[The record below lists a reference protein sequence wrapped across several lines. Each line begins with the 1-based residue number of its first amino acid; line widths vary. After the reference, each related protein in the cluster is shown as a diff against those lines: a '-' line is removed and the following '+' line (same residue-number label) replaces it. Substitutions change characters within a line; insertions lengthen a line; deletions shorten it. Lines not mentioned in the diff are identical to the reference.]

1 MTTKRADL
9 ILHELGFFES
19 RAKARAAIEAGLVS
33 IDGSLVTKP
42 STPVAETAQIV
53 ASAPHPWV
61 SRGGVKLDHALAHF
75 SVDPAGRYCLDV
87 GASTGGFTDVLLAKG
102 ARHVVAVDVGRDQLH
117 PRLRSDSRV
126 TSLEA
131 QDIRTL
137 AADRLAEPPSLVV
150 VDASFIALTTLL
162 SSMTSLAA
170 RAAELVALVKPQF
183 EAGRGATKKGV
194 VRDEKIHADVC
205 ARVVDALGDL
215 GWRVSGVIPSPIAGG
230 DGNREFLLHAAR
242 K

>member
-61 SRGGVKLDHALAHF
+61 SRGGVKLDHALTHF
-75 SVDPAGRYCLDV
+75 SVDPTGRYCLDV

-137 AADRLAEPPSLVV
+137 AADRLGEPPSLVV

-170 RAAELVALVKPQF
+170 RSAELVALVKPQF

-194 VRDEKIHADVC
+194 VRDEKIHADAC
-205 ARVVDALGDL
+205 ARVVDALGEL
-215 GWRVSGVIPSPIAGG
+215 GWQVSGVIPSPIAGG

>member
-1 MTTKRADL
+1 M
-9 ILHELGFFES
+9 
-19 RAKARAAIEAGLVS
+19 
-33 IDGSLVTKP
+33 TKP
-42 STPVAETAQIV
+42 STPVSEEAQIV

-61 SRGGVKLDHALAHF
+61 SRGGVKLDHALTHF
-75 SVDPAGRYCLDV
+75 SVDPEGRYCLDV
-87 GASTGGFTDVLLAKG
+87 GASTGGFTDVLLGKD

-117 PRLRSDSRV
+117 PKLRNDPRV

-137 AADRLAEPPSLVV
+137 APESLAEPPSLVV
-150 VDASFIALTTLL
+150 VDASFIALTSLL
-162 SSMTSLAA
+162 SSITLLAA
-170 RAAELVALVKPQF
+170 HDAELVALIKPQF

-205 ARVVDALGDL
+205 ARVVDALNEL
-215 GWRVSGVIPSPIAGG
+215 GWRVSGVILSPITGG
-230 DGNREFLLHAAR
+230 DGNREFLLHAAH

>member
-9 ILHELGFFES
+9 ILHERGFFES

-42 STPVAETAQIV
+42 SAPVAETAEIV

-61 SRGGVKLDHALAHF
+61 SRGGVKLDHALTHF

-117 PRLRSDSRV
+117 PRLRSDPRV

-150 VDASFIALTTLL
+150 VDASFIALAALL
-162 SSMTSLAA
+162 SSITSLAA
-170 RAAELVALVKPQF
+170 ANAIIVALVKPQF

>member
-1 MTTKRADL
+1 
-9 ILHELGFFES
+9 
-19 RAKARAAIEAGLVS
+19 
-33 IDGSLVTKP
+33 
-42 STPVAETAQIV
+42 
-53 ASAPHPWV
+53 
-61 SRGGVKLDHALAHF
+61 
-75 SVDPAGRYCLDV
+75 
-87 GASTGGFTDVLLAKG
+87 
-102 ARHVVAVDVGRDQLH
+102 
-117 PRLRSDSRV
+117 
-126 TSLEA
+126 
-131 QDIRTL
+131 
-137 AADRLAEPPSLVV
+137 
-150 VDASFIALTTLL
+150 
-162 SSMTSLAA
+162 MTSLAA